1 MSHARSSLWS
11 LPFQQWKL
19 FHLFQWCMPSS
30 FASFIPLIASSYAPE
45 VKACTFVNLC
55 FKVFLL
61 YTPGEK
67 PS

>member
-1 MSHARSSLWS
+1 
-11 LPFQQWKL
+11 
-19 FHLFQWCMPSS
+19 MPSS
-30 FASFIPLIASSYAPE
+30 FASFIPLIASSYVPE

-61 YTPGEK
+61 YTPCEN